1 MAAPSRWL
9 EAGVIRPGAA
19 SLPLEARLSELYDS
33 LTEVLVQFR
42 PDALSLEE
50 VFSQHRFP
58 TSALWMAHARGVVC
72 LAAARAGVPVHS
84 YAPTSVKLALVGNGH
99 ASKEQVQHMVARRLG
114 LARVPSPLDATDAWP
129 LPSRIWTPCIR
140 RWRHRMFPRPLGEDE
155 GGAAF
160 HPHSNSPP
168 SRGRGL
174 WRPSFGIRK
183 LFPLPLGEP
192 ACRKAG
198 VRVRVVHPFTPTLT
212 LLQRGGRIRVRT

>member
-1 MAAPSRWL
+1 MAKGLLSVTMTWNTRSLMKNLMPILGVDPGLNVTGYGVVARHGRTL
-9 EAGVIRPGAA
+9 ALVEAGVVRPGAA

-50 VFSQHRFP
+50 VFSQQRFP

-114 LARVPSPLDATDAWP
+114 LARVPSPLDATDALAIAITHLDALHSPLAPQNVP
-129 LPSRIWTPCIR
+129 LPS
-140 RWRHRMFPRPLGEDE
+140 
-155 GGAAF
+155 
-160 HPHSNSPP
+160 
-168 SRGRGL
+168 GRG
-174 WRPSFGIRK
+174 
-183 LFPLPLGEP
+183 
-192 ACRKAG
+192 
-198 VRVRVVHPFTPTLT
+198 
-212 LLQRGGRIRVRT
+212 